1 MDGLY
6 DINFQ
11 LTVDF
16 VKYDVSPYIYIYGFL
31 VFIALLMNDQ
41 DGKPIIRDNDVGLL
55 I

>member
-11 LTVDF
+11 LTVNF
-16 VKYDVSPYIYIYGFL
+16 VKYDVSFL